1 MQTLE
6 SLLTFHP
13 TKAIPNFLPGIGP
26 LKQSSL
32 TQKCHV
38 KSKGNTI
45 PTIPFPED
53 ITCAYT
59 RNSKF

>member
-53 ITCAYT
+53 ITCA
-59 RNSKF
+59 